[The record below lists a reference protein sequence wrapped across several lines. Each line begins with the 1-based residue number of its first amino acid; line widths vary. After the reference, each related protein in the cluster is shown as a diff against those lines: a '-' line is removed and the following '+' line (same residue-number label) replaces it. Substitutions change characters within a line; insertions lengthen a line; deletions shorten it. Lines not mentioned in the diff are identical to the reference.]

1 MNNILKLFS
10 IAVLM
15 LVCAGCAGS
24 SDTYTLQDQF
34 VKSRLTGTWSTVK
47 HYTDKK
53 ETIRFDED
61 NTFIDTVYYK
71 VPDLPGSFYVR
82 YVAAGNYSIN
92 DMKIVFTDVKFRYYK
107 NLSEPLKTRAVE
119 FFDPRL
125 SDFQDEFVFFRRSVS
140 LRRDGKGK
148 GLEDKWLIS
157 HLAAVYDA
165 QSVNKFGGGIV
176 AEEFDFLPGE
186 QNSEVCRYRRRYLFE
201 TSLPDQ
207 ETSYRYIAKQSYLNI
222 DSVVNT
228 WYSINGNEMVWYD
241 STDDNLLYEKVK

>member
-1 MNNILKLFS
+1 
-10 IAVLM
+10 M

-71 VPDLPGSFYVR
+71 VPDLPGSFYVG

-92 DMKIVFTDVKFRYYK
+92 DMKIIFTDVKFSYYK

-125 SDFQDEFVFFRRSVS
+125 PDFQDEFVFFRRPVL
-140 LRRDGKGK
+140 LRRDGQGK
-148 GLEDKWLIS
+148 GLEGKWLMN
-157 HLAAVYDA
+157 HQAAVYDA
-165 QSVNKFGGGIV
+165 QSVNKFGGGIA
-176 AEEFDFLPGE
+176 AEEFDFLPAA
-186 QNSEVCRYRRRYLFE
+186 QDSEVCRYRRRYLFE

-207 ETSYRYIAKQSYLNI
+207 DTSYLYIAKQFYLNI
-222 DSVVNT
+222 DSIVNT
-228 WYSINGNEMVWYD
+228 WYNINGNEMVWYG
-241 STDDNLLYEKVK
+241 STDDNMLYEKVK